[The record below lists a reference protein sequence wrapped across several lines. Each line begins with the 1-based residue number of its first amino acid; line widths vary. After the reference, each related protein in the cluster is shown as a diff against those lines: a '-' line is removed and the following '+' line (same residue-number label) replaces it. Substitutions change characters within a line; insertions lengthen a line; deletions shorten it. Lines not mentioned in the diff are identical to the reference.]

1 MGIQIY
7 GCFFYHSQMLLLLL
21 KTLVSH
27 MQKMDFGGSWTL
39 STLLPET
46 LRNSHSCGSVDF
58 IKNLQL

>member
-1 MGIQIY
+1 M
-7 GCFFYHSQMLLLLL
+7 LLLL